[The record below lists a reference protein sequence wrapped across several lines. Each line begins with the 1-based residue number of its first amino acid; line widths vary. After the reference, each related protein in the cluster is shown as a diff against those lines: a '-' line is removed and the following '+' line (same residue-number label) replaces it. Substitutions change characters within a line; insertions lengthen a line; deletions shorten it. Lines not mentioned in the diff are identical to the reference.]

1 MQPQFELRA
10 GLPVEIR
17 ESETFVRVSG
27 YAAVFNQWA
36 DIGGWFMERIA
47 PGAFADSLRSDDCV
61 FLINH
66 EGLPMARTKSGTL
79 KLSEDE
85 KGLYME
91 TELDPDDP
99 DVRLIVPKMRRGD
112 LDKMSFRF
120 TPLRQE
126 WDESGEIPKRT
137 LLAATVSD
145 VSIVTFPAYEGT
157 DIALRSLDLHRTN
170 NPALV
175 AAHIR
180 STRMRLRHSLST
192 TLANTK

>member
-1 MQPQFELRA
+1 MPAAFELRA

-17 ESETFVRVSG
+17 ESETFIRVSG

-36 DIGGWFMERIA
+36 DIGSWFMERIA
-47 PGAFADSLRSDDCV
+47 PGAFANSIRSDDCV

-85 KGLYME
+85 KGLFMD
-91 TELDPDDP
+91 TELDPEDP

-120 TPLRQE
+120 TPVRQE
-126 WDESGEIPKRT
+126 WDESGDIPKRT
-137 LLAATVSD
+137 LLEVGVSD
-145 VSIVTFPAYEGT
+145 VSIVTFPAYDGT
-157 DIALRSLDLHRTN
+157 DIALRSLELHRNN
-170 NPALV
+170 NPEAL
-175 AAHIR
+175 AAQIR
-180 STRMRLRHSLST
+180 SARMRMRHSLSM

>member
-1 MQPQFELRA
+1 MPAQFELRA

-17 ESETFVRVSG
+17 ESESFVRVSG

-36 DIGGWFMERIA
+36 DIGGWFMERVA
-47 PGAFADSLRSDDCV
+47 PGTFANSLRSDDCV

-85 KGLYME
+85 KGLYMD
-91 TELDPDDP
+91 TELDPEDP

-126 WDESGEIPKRT
+126 WDESGDIPKRT
-137 LLAATVSD
+137 ILEATVSD
-145 VSIVTFPAYEGT
+145 VSIVTFPAYDGT

-175 AAHIR
+175 AAQIR